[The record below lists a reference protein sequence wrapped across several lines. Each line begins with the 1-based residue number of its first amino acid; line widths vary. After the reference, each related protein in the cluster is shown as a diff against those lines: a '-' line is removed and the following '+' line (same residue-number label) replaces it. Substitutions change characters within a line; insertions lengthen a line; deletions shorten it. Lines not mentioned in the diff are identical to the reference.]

1 MYFGKKMKKTV
12 EKIREHLAENDYRF
26 LIAAFFIPLG
36 LMWMIYIAMEVW
48 PFGNN
53 SVLVLDLNG
62 QYVYFFEEL
71 RRKLLAGGSLL
82 YSWSRALGG
91 EFVGIYAYYLASPFS
106 FIVALFPKTM
116 ITEALLAMILLK
128 VGSSGLTM
136 AYYLYRTRPA
146 APKTG
151 TVLFSTMYALTAYA
165 VVQAHNTMWIDNLIL
180 LPIITLGIERLISR
194 GRYKMFIISLSLAI
208 LSNFYIGY
216 MMCIYVFVY
225 FFYWY
230 IAHSAHHENNFY
242 RERAHFIKSL
252 GRIALASAI
261 VLMIASIIILP
272 TWYSLNFGKT
282 TFSKPVYEFK
292 QKFDFLDFATKF
304 FFGSYDTVRPEGLPF
319 VYSGTLALM
328 FLPLYFI
335 AKNVKAR
342 EKVLSGLLLV
352 FFIFSFNCSVI
363 DIAWH
368 GFQRPNWLNYRY
380 SFLFCFIVLVLAY
393 KAFCDRRIISMKAL
407 FTVGGMLGIILLVI
421 QKQDY
426 KFVDDIIMIWVS
438 LGLVGLYI
446 VLVYLESR
454 GALRGAGLVV
464 LGCAV
469 CVEAFAAGL
478 HNTVA
483 LDDDVVI
490 SNRVGYRTFMDNLQP
505 IVDAVKSSDD
515 SLYRMEKN
523 FHRKT
528 NDSMALGYYGL
539 PCSTSTLNAS
549 VIKFLDEMGY
559 TSKSHWAKY
568 LGGTPVSDSLLGIKY
583 MIFNEPTNQYLYQ
596 MIAYDEDNDYR
607 TYYNPYALSIAYA
620 VSSNLLD
627 YDGESYDS
635 PMERMNAMVTLMLGE
650 QQTIELFKPV
660 PVVDEQTFNCNM
672 SYATGHRRYSKSA
685 DGVDSKVTFTLL
697 PENKYEIFCYFPTDI
712 KREVAL
718 FVDGADRGTVYG
730 SDTDRIISLG
740 TMAPDQPAEV
750 SVKLKTDVF
759 YVKTNSTS
767 FWYLDIEVFR
777 DVFTRLAKGNVTFT
791 SHSDTHLEGKVNVP
805 EGRNLLFTSIPYDEG
820 WHVTADGVQ
829 LELVKTAD
837 SLLAVK
843 LPAGEHELV
852 FDYLPDCVVQGRII
866 STIGFIA
873 FVALA
878 IGEKIVRERR
888 NRRWAESFSLETPI
902 I

>member
-1 MYFGKKMKKTV
+1 MKNKI

-71 RRKLLAGGSLL
+71 RRKVLEGGSLM

-91 EFVGIYAYYLASPFS
+91 EFMGIFAYYLASPFS
-106 FIVALFPKTM
+106 FLVLFFPKTG

-136 AYYLYRTRPA
+136 AYYLYRTRPNSS
-146 APKTG
+146 KVG
-151 TVLFSTMYALTAYA
+151 IVLFSTMYALTAYA
-165 VVQAHNTMWIDNLIL
+165 VVQAHNTMWIDNLLL
-180 LPIITLGIERLISR
+180 LPIVTLGIERLISR
-194 GRYKMFIISLSLAI
+194 GRYKLFIVSLSLAI

-230 IAHSAHHENNFY
+230 IAHGANHENNFY

-252 GRIALASAI
+252 CRIALASAI
-261 VLMIASIIILP
+261 VLMISAIIILP

-282 TFSKPVYEFK
+282 TFSNPTYEFK
-292 QKFDFLDFATKF
+292 QKFDFLDLMVKF

-319 VYSGTLALM
+319 VYSGMLALM

-335 AKNVKAR
+335 AKNVKTR
-342 EKVLSGLLLV
+342 EKVMSGLLLA

-380 SFLFCFIVLVLAY
+380 SFMFCFILIVLAY
-393 KAFCDRRIISMKAL
+393 KAFCDRRIISLKAL
-407 FTVGGMLGIILLVI
+407 LTVGGMLGIILLVI

-426 KFVDDIIMIWVS
+426 KFVDDIQMIWVS
-438 LGLVGLYI
+438 LGLIGLYL
-446 VLVYLESR
+446 VLVYLESHN
-454 GALRGAGLVV
+454 ALRGAGLVV

-478 HNTVA
+478 HNTIA

-505 IVDAVKSSDD
+505 IVDSVKSSDD
-515 SLYRMEKN
+515 GFYRMEKN

-539 PCSTSTLNAS
+539 SNSSSTLNAS
-549 VIKFLDEMGY
+549 VIEFLEQLGY
-559 TSKSHWAKY
+559 TSKSHWSKY

-583 MIFNEPTNQYLYQ
+583 LILDEPTNQYLYQ
-596 MIAYDEDNDYR
+596 MLAFDEDKGYR

-620 VSSNLLD
+620 VSPYFEN
-627 YDGESYDS
+627 YQGETHDS

-650 QQTIELFKPV
+650 EREIQLFKPV
-660 PVVDEQTFNCNM
+660 PILDEQTYNSGL
-672 SYATGHRRYSKSA
+672 SYATGHRRYTKS
-685 DGVDSKVTFTLL
+685 GEGDSKLIYTLL
-697 PENKYEIFCYFPTDI
+697 PENKYEIFCYFPTDY
-712 KREVAL
+712 KREVSL
-718 FVDGADRGTVYG
+718 LVDGVDKGSIYG
-730 SDTDRIISLG
+730 SDSDCIISLG
-740 TMAPDQPAEV
+740 TMTPGEPVEV
-750 SVKLKTDVF
+750 SIKLKEDTF
-759 YVKTNSTS
+759 YVKTNATN

-777 DVFTRLAKGNVTFT
+777 EVFTRLAEGNVNFT
-791 SHSDTHLEGKVNVP
+791 RHSDTHLEGKVTVP

-820 WHVTADGVQ
+820 WHVTADGVK
-829 LELVKTAD
+829 LELIKTAD

-843 LPAGEHELV
+843 LPAGEHEVV
-852 FDYLPDCVVQGRII
+852 FDYLPDCVVWGRII
-866 STIGFIA
+866 SLTGLVA

-878 IGEKIVRERR
+878 IAEKIVRNRR
-888 NRRWAESFSLETPI
+888 NRRWAESFSIETPI
-902 I
+902 V